1 MKDTKPS
8 IIVTLFFC
16 MGQGNSHYS
25 VAAVNTI
32 LELLSKFHKIKIERR
47 WLFQCMKDLIDA
59 GFIKRDPR
67 YVNDDNGLIT
77 QIPSMVFFKLKGIVW
92 LVNMGVK
99 GAKDIYKRMV
109 AHING
114 PDKRAPKQKDL
125 DDGSWRPE
133 KQADRERFDGL
144 LGIVGEKI

>member
-1 MKDTKPS
+1 MNNTKPS

-47 WLFQCMKDLIDA
+47 WFFQCMKDLIDA
-59 GFIKRDPR
+59 GIIKRDPR

-77 QIPSMVFFKLKGIVW
+77 QIPSMVFFRLKGIVW

-125 DDGSWRPE
+125 DDGSWKP
-133 KQADRERFDGL
+133 DDPGL
-144 LGIVGEKI
+144 AAFLVNKLGIVGKKI